1 MRPFVM
7 YALSF
12 LVAGTLKYWPFK
24 PLFGDSAY
32 FQSVSFAKKESEGQG
47 CPFCR
52 AEIKGTELVVV
63 DPFEPGKNNI
73 RSVLYPANNSSLNIS
88 SSSSLQNDSA
98 NHEEVLD
105 GTR

>member
-1 MRPFVM
+1 MLIKSKSNNLTFICVTP
-7 YALSF
+7 S
-12 LVAGTLKYWPFK
+12 
-24 PLFGDSAY
+24 
-32 FQSVSFAKKESEGQG
+32 QESEGQG

-73 RSVLYPANNSSLNIS
+73 RSVLNPANHAMNVSST
-88 SSSSLQNDSA
+88 SSLQNDSI

-105 GTR
+105 SSRS